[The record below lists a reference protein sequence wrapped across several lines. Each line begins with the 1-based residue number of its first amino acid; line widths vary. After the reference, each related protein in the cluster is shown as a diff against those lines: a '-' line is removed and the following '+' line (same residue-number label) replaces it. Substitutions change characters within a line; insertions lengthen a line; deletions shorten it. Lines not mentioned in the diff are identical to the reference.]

1 MKRIA
6 TFLILSLLV
15 FNVQAQRIHAYL
27 VGGATISQIEGD
39 ELKGFKKWGGT
50 GGVGA
55 MVNLTDNGKWLMS
68 VETNFAQRGVYNKTN
83 DPFWMKMTLNYIDI
97 PVSFFF
103 HDTRGGMTFGAGF
116 LYGRLIQQ
124 PHGIIKFNPEYV
136 IPDTVNLSKSW
147 LKNDFAFLLDFRFRV
162 WRGLQLNLRWQYS
175 LVNINW
181 DKERFPEKEDSGWHF
196 SEKNGQ
202 KVDSWVNKCHN
213 SSISARIIWEFGSG
227 DDDGVIGRKSKRKR
241 R

>member
-124 PHGIIKFNPEYV
+124 PHGIIKYNPDYF
-136 IPDTVNLSKSW
+136 IPDTSDMSW
-147 LKNDFAFLLDFRFRV
+147 LKNDFAVLLDFRFRV
-162 WRGLQLNLRWQYS
+162 WKGLQLNLRWQYS
-175 LVNINW
+175 LINI
-181 DKERFPEKEDSGWHF
+181 KEWSFTEIS
-196 SEKNGQ
+196 GQ
-202 KVDSWVNKCHN
+202 KVDNWTNKCHN